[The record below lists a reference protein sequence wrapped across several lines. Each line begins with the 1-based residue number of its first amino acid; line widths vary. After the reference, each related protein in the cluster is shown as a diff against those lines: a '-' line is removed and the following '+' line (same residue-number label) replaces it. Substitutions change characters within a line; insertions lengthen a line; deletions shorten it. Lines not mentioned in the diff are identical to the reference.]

1 MMTTLLLIRH
11 GQSVANLEN
20 VFAGHLDKPLTELG
34 LRQARLTAE
43 FIKENFAVD
52 AVYASDLSRAF
63 ETGRATA
70 EAFGLTAVADPQ
82 LREIYGGKWEGA
94 NYLKLPE
101 TYPEEFGVW
110 LADIG
115 KARCPEGESTAEVQR
130 RLVAALR
137 RIAGENDGKTVA
149 IATHACAIR
158 SVMSY
163 CRDKSTEN
171 MHLVPW
177 VSNASVTVMEVS
189 DGELAVKEAGL
200 DGHLARLATSF
211 GSGV

>member
-34 LRQARLTAE
+34 LQQARLTAG

-52 AVYASDLSRAF
+52 AVYASDLARAYV
-63 ETGRATA
+63 TGQATA
-70 EAFGLTAVADPQ
+70 DAFGLTVIPDAR

-94 NYLKLPE
+94 NYLTLPDK
-101 TYPEEFGVW
+101 YPEEFGTW
-110 LADIG
+110 LHNIG
-115 KARCPEGESTAEVQR
+115 KARCPDGESTAELQV
-130 RLVAALR
+130 RLMEALGS
-137 RIAGENDGKTVA
+137 IARENEGRTVA
-149 IATHACAIR
+149 VATHACAIR

-163 CRDKSTEN
+163 CRDRSVEH

-177 VSNASVTVMEVS
+177 VSNASVTVLEVE
-189 DGELAVKEAGL
+189 GENFAIRQAGL
-200 DGHLARLATSF
+200 EEHLVGF
-211 GSGV
+211 GSAFDKNV